1 MKEAIRGNQR
11 QSEAIRVNQRQ
22 SAHTG
27 RSKQQ
32 HVLMKDAIRGN
43 QMQSAHTRRSK
54 QQHVRLH
61 VMCLREG
68 GLGEAAPCEVV
79 VVTHGDRERALR
91 LVLADDEPVGRG
103 ALW

>member
-1 MKEAIRGNQR
+1 MKEAIRGDQR
-11 QSEAIRVNQRQ
+11 QSEAIRGNQRQ

-27 RSKQQ
+27 RSE
-32 HVLMKDAIRGN
+32 
-43 QMQSAHTRRSK
+43 

-68 GLGEAAPCEVV
+68 GFGEAAPCEVV

-91 LVLADDEPVGRG
+91 LVLADDVPVGRL
-103 ALW
+103 AL

>member
-1 MKEAIRGNQR
+1 
-11 QSEAIRVNQRQ
+11 
-22 SAHTG
+22 
-27 RSKQQ
+27 
-32 HVLMKDAIRGN
+32 
-43 QMQSAHTRRSK
+43 MQSAHTRRSA

-79 VVTHGDRERALR
+79 VVTHGDRERALC